1 MVCCPGETFKW
12 VRHCVV
18 GNEMEE
24 ETISL
29 KTDGRGRV
37 TIPSRLRDK
46 CDVQDEDYSWWRI
59 TIEGLDPDQHPDKSD
74 LNDDDNEVTA

>member
-1 MVCCPGETFKW
+1 ML
-12 VRHCVV
+12 
-18 GNEMEE
+18 GNEMEK

-46 CDVQDEDYSWWRI
+46 CDVTDEDYSWWRI

-74 LNDDDNEVTA
+74 LNDGDNEVTA